1 MVKVAQRWLVKN
13 SGYLAWIIALLAS
26 AISLSLS
33 EVFHLVPCV
42 LCWYQRICM
51 YPQTIIIGVGISRRD
66 RAWPYTALPILAIGW
81 VIALYH
87 TLLQWHIIPDSL
99 APCQAGISCTTK
111 QINWFG
117 FLTIPFMSWIAFSG
131 IIILTVIYLRSNHE

>member
-1 MVKVAQRWLVKN
+1 MFKSARQALVDN
-13 SGYLAWIIALLAS
+13 SDLLAWIIAVLAS

-33 EVFHLVPCV
+33 EVFHLTPCV

-51 YPQTIIIGVGISRRD
+51 YPQAVIIGVGYVRKD
-66 RAWPYTALPILAIGW
+66 KNWPLTALPLLAVGW
-81 VIALYH
+81 LIASFH
-87 TLLQWHIIPDSL
+87 TLLQWHIIPETL
-99 APCQAGISCTTK
+99 APCVTGVSCTTK

-131 IIILTVIYLRSNHE
+131 IIVLTVIFMRRNHD

>member
-1 MVKVAQRWLVKN
+1 MLKRAQRLLVEN
-13 SGYLAWIIALLAS
+13 SGYLAWIIALLAT

-51 YPQTIIIGVGISRRD
+51 YPQPVIIGVALARKD
-66 RAWPYTALPILAIGW
+66 KAWPYTALPLLIVGW
-81 VIALYH
+81 LIAAYH
-87 TLLQWHIIPDSL
+87 SLLQWHIIPDSL
-99 APCQAGISCTTK
+99 APCMTGVSCTTK

-131 IIILTVIYLRSNHE
+131 IIVLTYIYMRSQR

>member
-1 MVKVAQRWLVKN
+1 MLKAAKRALITN

-51 YPQTIIIGVGISRRD
+51 YSLPFIIGIGLSRRD
-66 RAWPYTALPILAIGW
+66 RGWPYTALPLLGIGW
-81 VIALYH
+81 IIATFH
-87 TLLQWHIIPDSL
+87 TLLQWHIIPDKL
-99 APCQAGISCTTK
+99 APCVAGVSCTTR

-117 FLTIPFMSWIAFSG
+117 FITIPFMSWISFSG
-131 IIILTVIYLRSNHE
+131 IIVLTVIYMRSKHE